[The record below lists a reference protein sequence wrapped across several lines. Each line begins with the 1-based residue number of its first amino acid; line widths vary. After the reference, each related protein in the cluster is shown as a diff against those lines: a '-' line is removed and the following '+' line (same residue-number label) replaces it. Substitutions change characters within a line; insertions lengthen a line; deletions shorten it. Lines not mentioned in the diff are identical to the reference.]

1 MSVAVGDVATPE
13 GIAAELRRS
22 GYNETTGNPTGYY
35 RINANSVEIFPGTE
49 SYFDQEAG
57 LIRFSGGK
65 ISQVISLEDNTPR
78 SQYQLEPQLITNVSG
93 AGREKRR
100 FVKFPD
106 IPRVLVEAVTSAEDK
121 RFFQHSG
128 FDPIRIVKALYIDL
142 KQGRKDQGASTL
154 TQQLARMFWL
164 DQEKRWTRKLA
175 EMLITIRLEQKLTK
189 QEIFE
194 DYANDIYLGSR
205 GSFRIHGFGEAA
217 EAYLGKDLS
226 QITLAEAAEL
236 AGMIQHPA
244 LYDPYRHAD
253 RVKDRRHT
261 ILGLMRA
268 NPLVTEYADRDYA
281 LADEAPIPVPKG
293 AAESLEAPYFVDM
306 VNDEVQAKFQDTDL
320 SANPFHIYTTLDLH
334 LQRAASDAVQ
344 KGMVLVDEQIKRQRR
359 YRGLKTVPEPQVA
372 LVAIDPHTGAVKAL
386 VGGRSYGMSQL
397 NHVLAQ
403 RQPGSIFKPFVYA
416 AALDTAVEGN
426 GHILTASTI
435 VNDEPTTFQFGNI
448 AYKPNNFGK
457 DFMGPVTLRTALAHS
472 LNVATVKVGEMVGF
486 DAVVDMARRG
496 AMNNRIQPTPSVA
509 LGSYDITPMEAVGA
523 YTLFANQGQYIKP
536 EFIDVVRSEGKPVF
550 KSKSEAKPELD
561 PRVAYLMTSLM
572 GEVMRSGTA
581 AGARAHYGFNVP
593 AAGKTGTSRDGW
605 FAGFTS
611 ELLCVVWVG
620 FDDNTDLDLEGAH
633 SAAPIWME
641 FMKKA
646 LDFREYRDTKPFH
659 APEGIVTISIDP
671 VSGMPATPNC
681 PKTQD
686 EVYIAGTEPVGSC
699 PLHGGGRIMTNV
711 AGWDTPSS
719 QPSSGDT
726 APRVGGANGDG
737 QLAPQPGGAARR
749 AARQM
754 PPDAASRTAMQNQP
768 PPTPKKEE
776 KPGIFKRLL
785 KVFK

>member
-1 MSVAVGDVATPE
+1 
-13 GIAAELRRS
+13 
-22 GYNETTGNPTGYY
+22 
-35 RINANSVEIFPGTE
+35 
-49 SYFDQEAG
+49 
-57 LIRFSGGK
+57 
-65 ISQVISLEDNTPR
+65 
-78 SQYQLEPQLITNVSG
+78 
-93 AGREKRR
+93 
-100 FVKFPD
+100 
-106 IPRVLVEAVTSAEDK
+106 
-121 RFFQHSG
+121 
-128 FDPIRIVKALYIDL
+128 
-142 KQGRKDQGASTL
+142 
-154 TQQLARMFWL
+154 
-164 DQEKRWTRKLA
+164 
-175 EMLITIRLEQKLTK
+175 
-189 QEIFE
+189 
-194 DYANDIYLGSR
+194 
-205 GSFRIHGFGEAA
+205 
-217 EAYLGKDLS
+217 
-226 QITLAEAAEL
+226 
-236 AGMIQHPA
+236 
-244 LYDPYRHAD
+244 
-253 RVKDRRHT
+253 
-261 ILGLMRA
+261 MRA